1 MCIYH
6 TNACCNP
13 EYAIKGMINSMR
25 TSSKG
30 VITDFNSDIREE
42 HKPKEESLGASSPPS
57 TLLLKNHINMVPKV
71 ILQRNTV
78 SNRVVPLVV
87 PPCHMCKKIDQKK
100 CIKHTSAW
108 HDNRVTE

>member
-1 MCIYH
+1 MYIYH

-30 VITDFNSDIREE
+30 VITDFDSDVREE
-42 HKPKEESLGASSPPS
+42 YKLTEESLGPSSPPS
-57 TLLLKNHINMVPKV
+57 TLLLKKHTNMVPKV

-78 SNRVVPLVV
+78 NNKVVPVV
-87 PPCHMCKKIDQKK
+87 LPSCNMCKKMRSEEMYQVHI
-100 CIKHTSAW
+100 CMT
-108 HDNRVTE
+108 